1 MLADA
6 LTTFKWGAAGENRR
20 QNFSRSHERN
30 DVLEKKAVNDEAE
43 LLARI
48 RNGAPDDFAQI
59 IQQHQPL
66 VFTILHR
73 YERDSHLLEDLAQE
87 TFVKA
92 WKALG
97 QFDGRAP
104 FSHWLSRIAVHV
116 ALDHLRKRKRVHN
129 EIGFDDLGEEALEW
143 LHGDGD
149 GKDLEANQ
157 AREILEMAMQK
168 LSAEERLVITLQEI
182 EGKNVE
188 EIAVL
193 MGCSN
198 VATRVRAFRARAKLK
213 KALLQME
220 KEGRAGS

>member
-1 MLADA
+1 MLADT
-6 LTTFKWGAAGENRR
+6 LTTFKWGAVGASQR
-20 QNFSRSHERN
+20 QNFSRSQERS
-30 DVLEKKAVNDEAE
+30 DVLEKPAVNDETE

-48 RNGAPDDFAQI
+48 RNGAPDDFAQV
-59 IQQHQPL
+59 IQQHQAL
-66 VFTILHR
+66 VFSILHR
-73 YERDSHLLEDLAQE
+73 YERDSHLVEDLAQE

-92 WKALG
+92 WKALA

-143 LHGDGD
+143 LHSDGD

-157 AREILEMAMQK
+157 AREILEMAMQR

-182 EGKNVE
+182 EGKNVD
-188 EIAVL
+188 EISKL
-193 MGCSN
+193 MRVSN

-213 KALLQME
+213 KALLKIE
-220 KEGRAGS
+220 KSNLRK